1 MCVHVD
7 RRKETWNNFTIDKS
21 FRFVMLHRNH
31 VVRFRIDVG
40 RFTLV
45 GPVKDQSFTCVSGHR
60 CSLDTVQV
68 WYPNLRDQLLVMDT
82 CGTERDM
89 SLTSFSGRQMISETV
104 TSHPNF
110 QPGLA
115 SFSSQVIAP
124 GGTYRL
130 CWSRRAPVNVSD
142 SLSDDRDQRNFLV
155 DAGRLYLIGPRPLQ
169 QNRTCVSGQTCA
181 LKVLTGIAPSV
192 NWKIMVLDTCGQHA
206 SHSSNVTSRS
216 RHSGFPNSGLAYT
229 YPSYFTEVNFTESP
243 SGAPNVTVSAFSAIR
258 WGDRGDV
265 LTAPGGLYRLCWC
278 ASLSTESVTSL
289 FDLNG
294 SVDDSNRSTNQLSP
308 LTNPSSECSDASRFL
323 LDIGSLSIMGP
334 LGTSR
339 TCISGRPCMIGRFPP
354 DEQGYVLVL
363 DTCGKSNAIVR
374 GFGAEIS
381 SSTEISAP
389 GGQYRMCWCRSEGE
403 NKNRTDLIFTSLST
417 FRCEKT
423 EDFLVDMGG
432 LYLLGPSEGSVART
446 CISGMSCSFNLDD
459 FELRHELNTT
469 SSVFILDTC
478 GHAGGPGGPDV
489 ARSRMSPMS
498 RISGTL
504 TWSTLTAPGG
514 FYKLCWCGL
523 GVSNSNSSNSL
534 SCDLPQDH
542 LVDAGSLLFI
552 GPTLDF
558 FTPQRRTCVSGQAC
572 RVKGISGHPSDT
584 ILILATC
591 GRNLNLPK
599 RIPAEQDGPVSFN
612 ASDGGPLDFGILLGG
627 TYRLCWCSGFQDCL
641 ASMDF
646 QTDIGELSVIGP
658 SGSQDRTCIAG
669 MTCSIDTFDGFGLG
683 HVWDHVMILSTCGV
697 ASDAVSGIVRAMYP
711 DVVTWDILT
720 AGGEYR
726 LCWCGSPFEPSPSFA
741 NSSYV
746 YNESEYFPSCVL
758 ASDFLVDVGRLLL
771 QDGHFDFD
779 V

>member
-21 FRFVMLHRNH
+21 FCFVMLHRNH

-68 WYPNLRDQLLVMDT
+68 WYPDLRDQLLVMDT

-155 DAGRLYLIGPRPLQ
+155 DVGRLYLIGPRPLQ

-206 SHSSNVTSRS
+206 SHSSNVASRS

-289 FDLNG
+289 SLNG
-294 SVDDSNRSTNQLSP
+294 SVDSNRSNQLSP
-308 LTNPSSECSDASRFL
+308 LTNPSECSDASRFL

-374 GFGAEIS
+374 GFVAEIS

-389 GGQYRMCWCRSEGE
+389 EGQYRMCWCRSEGE
-403 NKNRTDLIFTSLST
+403 NKNRTDLLFTSLST

-432 LYLLGPSEGSVART
+432 LYLLGPWEGSLART

-459 FELRHELNTT
+459 FGLRHELNAT

-478 GHAGGPGGPDV
+478 GHAGGPGV
-489 ARSRMSPMS
+489 SRMSLS
-498 RISGTL
+498 ISTL
-504 TWSTLTAPGG
+504 TWSMTGFGG
-514 FYKLCWCGL
+514 KYRLCWCFL
-523 GVSNSNSSNSL
+523 DSKSL
-534 SCDLPQDH
+534 CNVPQEH
-542 LVDAGSLLFI
+542 SVDAGALLFL
-552 GPTLDF
+552 GPT
-558 FTPQRRTCVSGQAC
+558 PQSQSQTNWTCVAGQQC
-572 RVKGISGHPSDT
+572 RVSGLSHPS
-584 ILILATC
+584 LPSEMFFILATC
-591 GRNLNLPK
+591 GFSSFLPK
-599 RIPAEQDGPVSFN
+599 RIAERDGDFSGVSGPVSLN
-612 ASDGGPLDFGILLGG
+612 ASNGLDFGIFLVGG
-627 TYRLCWCSGFQDCL
+627 TYRLCWCFQDCL

-669 MTCSIDTFDGFGLG
+669 MTCSIHTFDGFGLG

-697 ASDAVSGIVRAMYP
+697 ALDAVSGVVRAVSAKYP
-711 DVVTWDILT
+711 VVTDILS
-720 AGGEYR
+720 AGEYR
-726 LCWCGSPFEPSPSFA
+726 LCWCGSLSPFQPSPL
-741 NSSYV
+741 NTSYEKNQSV
-746 YNESEYFPSCVL
+746 YNEFQFPSCVL

-779 V
+779 DR